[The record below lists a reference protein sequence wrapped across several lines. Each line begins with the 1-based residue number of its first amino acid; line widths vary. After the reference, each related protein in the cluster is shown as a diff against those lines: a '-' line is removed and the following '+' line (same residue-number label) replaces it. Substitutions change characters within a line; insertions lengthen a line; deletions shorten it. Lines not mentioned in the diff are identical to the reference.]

1 MAVTAFASG
10 TQTATVGTEHTLA
23 SINLAGVYRLR
34 IDTAAM
40 TATDALELR
49 VKSKALTGGTL
60 RGEDLVLYTGVQAA
74 DQVIKRSETYE
85 TELAEADG
93 LTFTLKQTAGT
104 GRAFPWCVTRVG

>member
-10 TQTATVGTEHTLA
+10 TQTATIGTEHTLA

-34 IDTAAM
+34 VDTVNM

-49 VKSKALTGGTL
+49 VKSKALTGGTV
-60 RGEDLVLYTGVQAA
+60 RGEDIGFYTGVQPTE
-74 DQVIKRSETYE
+74 QLIKRSETYE
-85 TELAEADG
+85 TELAETDG

>member
-1 MAVTAFASG
+1 
-10 TQTATVGTEHTLA
+10 
-23 SINLAGVYRLR
+23 
-34 IDTAAM
+34 M

-60 RGEDLVLYTGVQAA
+60 RGEDIGFYTGVQPTE
-74 DQVIKRSETYE
+74 QLIKRSETYE
-85 TELAEADG
+85 TELAETDG